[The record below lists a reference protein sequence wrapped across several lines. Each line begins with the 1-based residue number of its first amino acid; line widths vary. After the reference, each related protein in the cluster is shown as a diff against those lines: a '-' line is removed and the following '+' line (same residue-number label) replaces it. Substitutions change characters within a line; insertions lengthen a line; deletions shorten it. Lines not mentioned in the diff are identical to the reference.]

1 MRAPLFLSVL
11 GESVH
16 GGENEQKSN
25 EREREQEQDA
35 PSASQLRFIR
45 LSFSLSLSS
54 PSYLCLEP
62 LQLPEDARRGAS
74 RGRRAVLILR
84 LGSLGRRGGGRGRHR
99 RRRFSSCLDECSQ
112 VECFLACPAS
122 SLGSEEAASS
132 SSLLWARSSS
142 LSLTE
147 GRAKERRRR
156 VVSRET
162 RIEKESLRRNDE
174 VNLVFFFE
182 KMKSLEIEE
191 KNSTSLLFSFSSLL
205 FLFTPLL
212 RVSSF
217 IYIHTALSPGRTRER
232 QGSGLLSP
240 SSFSSFFLPPPPF
253 LLLLFCLSAYA
264 L

>member
-1 MRAPLFLSVL
+1 MTKLTDDSGDDVDLPCVPHCFYVCWEKVYMEVRTSKSRMR
-11 GESVH
+11 
-16 GGENEQKSN
+16 

-132 SSLLWARSSS
+132 CSLVGAIELS
-142 LSLTE
+142 LS
-147 GRAKERRRR
+147 
-156 VVSRET
+156 
-162 RIEKESLRRNDE
+162 
-174 VNLVFFFE
+174 
-182 KMKSLEIEE
+182 
-191 KNSTSLLFSFSSLL
+191 
-205 FLFTPLL
+205 
-212 RVSSF
+212 
-217 IYIHTALSPGRTRER
+217 H
-232 QGSGLLSP
+232 
-240 SSFSSFFLPPPPF
+240 
-253 LLLLFCLSAYA
+253 
-264 L
+264 